1 MDGAPPPGARPSL
14 RCERSGLQRPARST
28 CTWQYL
34 TRWRMQI
41 AARLLAEG
49 TRKVAAVAFEV
60 GYDSEAAF
68 SRAFRKAAGVPPA
81 RWRQQQAIGAAR

>member
-1 MDGAPPPGARPSL
+1 M
-14 RCERSGLQRPARST
+14 
-28 CTWQYL
+28 QYL

-49 TRKVAAVAFEV
+49 TRKVAAVAREV

-68 SRAFRKAAGVPPA
+68 SRAFKKAAGVPPA
-81 RWRQQQAIGAAR
+81 RWRRRHAG